1 MRQTEH
7 RSIPSLTTPTIML
20 PEFAASS
27 TSRPDTQE
35 TAAYAASQPLFDV
48 LRGAISRLDDQKV
61 HLTGAKDTVQ
71 HIHVK
76 IPQEHIE
83 NNGTLPADYK
93 DALITAW
100 KSTTESYVRIFEQLC
115 ELTGPDPAAGR
126 QAEASYTGFQKLL
139 YTAEAART
147 VAFEQDEEITQ
158 AKRKAEGSSESDSS
172 ASSKAATPN
181 KKAKQTPAEVAS
193 VKRTAEPSPSQA
205 VQRPIKRQRTTEDAS
220 TPVAKP
226 TSQTGQSS
234 EPPTINTVQ
243 RLKPKQVRKERKRRN
258 QQRQQEEVQQQ
269 APAMPPPTVPEL
281 QKQRPVA
288 EAQYQDVN
296 AEVDARLRAKEE
308 AKKAKKEAKKRKRD
322 SSASHIIEAEPGA
335 EREATE
341 AKAKALAQKPAKKR
355 SKSENGEAVRADA
368 VKSQPQKGK
377 RGNEEANGQAVEE
390 AVVGARRSKRTKT
403 K

>member
-1 MRQTEH
+1 
-7 RSIPSLTTPTIML
+7 ML

-48 LRGAISRLDDQKV
+48 LRGAISRLDGQKV

-172 ASSKAATPN
+172 ASSKATTPN

-269 APAMPPPTVPEL
+269 APAMPPPTVLEL

-341 AKAKALAQKPAKKR
+341 AKAKALAKKPAKKR

>member
-1 MRQTEH
+1 
-7 RSIPSLTTPTIML
+7 ML
-20 PEFAASS
+20 PDFAASS

-48 LRGAISRLDDQKV
+48 LRGAISRLEDQKL

-71 HIHVK
+71 NIHVK
-76 IPQEHIE
+76 VPQEHIE

-158 AKRKAEGSSESDSS
+158 AKRKAEGSSDSDSAAS
-172 ASSKAATPN
+172 SSKATTPN
-181 KKAKQTPAEVAS
+181 KKAKQSPAEVAS
-193 VKRTAEPSPSQA
+193 TKRTAEPSPSQA
-205 VQRPIKRQRTTEDAS
+205 AQRPIKRQRTTEDTS
-220 TPVAKP
+220 TPVETPAGN
-226 TSQTGQSS
+226 TS

-243 RLKPKQVRKERKRRN
+243 RLKPKPKQVRKDRKRRN
-258 QQRQQEEVQQQ
+258 QQRQQQDDQQQ
-269 APAMPPPTVPEL
+269 APAAMPQPTSTEP
-281 QKQRPVA
+281 QKQPQPTA
-288 EAQYQDVN
+288 TEAQYQDVN
-296 AEVDARLRAKEE
+296 AEVDARLRAKEA

-341 AKAKALAQKPAKKR
+341 AKAKALALKPAKKR

-368 VKSQPQKGK
+368 HADAVKRQPQKGK
-377 RGNEEANGQAVEE
+377 RGNEEAGGDAWALQENAGA
-390 AVVGARRSKRTKT
+390 GRARRSKRTKT